1 MTECNKPD
9 VTMKSWKANDP
20 SFFFQPKTEK
30 KIKRSILTTV
40 CNFWAK
46 RKVNNRE
53 QWPGK
58 NSHYYY
64 LGFGFTT
71 LNPKVLSMHL
81 IIDYQGG
88 VNKECKKENPEC
100 TYLLEMVVLTVPHGF
115 FDY

>member
-9 VTMKSWKANDP
+9 VTMKSWKANDPNP

-46 RKVNNRE
+46 RKGNNRE

-71 LNPKVLSMHL
+71 LNPKALSMHL

-88 VNKECKKENPEC
+88 VNTECKKENPGPLS
-100 TYLLEMVVLTVPHGF
+100 TIHLKNVPIC
-115 FDY
+115 

>member
-1 MTECNKPD
+1 
-9 VTMKSWKANDP
+9 MKSERSKP
-20 SFFFQPKTEK
+20 KFYPRPKTEK

-46 RKVNNRE
+46 RKGNNRE

-71 LNPKVLSMHL
+71 LNPKALSMHL

-88 VNKECKKENPEC
+88 VKTECKKENPGPLS
-100 TYLLEMVVLTVPHGF
+100 TIHLKNVPIC
-115 FDY
+115 